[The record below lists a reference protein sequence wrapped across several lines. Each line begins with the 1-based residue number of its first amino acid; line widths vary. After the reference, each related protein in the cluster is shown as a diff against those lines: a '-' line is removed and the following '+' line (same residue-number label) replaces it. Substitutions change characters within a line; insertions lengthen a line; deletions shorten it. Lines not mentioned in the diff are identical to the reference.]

1 MREKRTF
8 SRIVKVEL
16 LIYDR
21 PEYEKD
27 ATVVKVQR
35 YENLEWWEVV
45 TGKDAKKLEDATDG
59 TCIDPKHQYIV
70 LHFADGT
77 EATFRKNYVLMF
89 PCAKFADWEKEL
101 GICLN

>member
-1 MREKRTF
+1 MRDKRTF

-21 PEYEKD
+21 PNDEDD
-27 ATVVKVQR
+27 AKVVKVQR
-35 YENLEWWEVV
+35 YENLVWWEVV
-45 TGKDAKKLEDATDG
+45 TGKDAKKLEEETDG

-70 LHFADGT
+70 LHFADDT
-77 EATFRKNYVLMF
+77 VATFRKNYVLMF

-101 GICLN
+101 GL